1 VSERNAQLI
10 VIGLPES
17 GKSTYLGALYYLL
30 RKAADPRLVL
40 RVEPE
45 ERDYLQELED
55 KWLRFQ
61 PFRRSTHPGIKPID
75 LSLESLDFGELELSI
90 PDISGEAFDRLWENA
105 IWPESVQELAAKADG
120 AFIFLNPS
128 TLKAP
133 DLIDVS
139 IETHGE
145 ADPLSW
151 NPEMAPTQA
160 VVCDLLEALVME
172 RKGNLPPV
180 AVIVSAW
187 DMAVDLGITPP
198 KWLELQVPLLWQWLC
213 AGDGDFKTFGIS
225 AQGGDV
231 STEETRLALAADP
244 DPLNRIRQGPGAHGL
259 IDPILW
265 LLDR

>member
-1 VSERNAQLI
+1 MSERRTQLI
-10 VIGLPES
+10 VVGLPES
-17 GKSTYLGALYYLL
+17 GKSTYLGALYYFL
-30 RKAADPRLVL
+30 RKAVDPRLAL

-61 PFRRSTHPGIKPID
+61 PFRRSTHPGTKPVD
-75 LSLESLDFGELELSI
+75 LSLKSSNLGELELSI
-90 PDISGEAFDRLWENA
+90 PDISGETFDRLWENA
-105 IWPESVQELAAKADG
+105 IWPESVQEIAAEADG
-120 AFIFLNPS
+120 ALIFLNPAS
-128 TLKAP
+128 LKPP

-139 IETHGE
+139 TDVPSE
-145 ADPLSW
+145 ADPVLW

-160 VVCDLLEALVME
+160 IVCDLLEALIME
-172 RKGNLPPV
+172 RKGDLPPV
-180 AVIVSAW
+180 AVVVSAW
-187 DMAVDLGITPP
+187 DMAADLGIDPP
-198 KWLELQVPLLWQWLC
+198 KWLELHVPLLWQWLC
-213 AGDGDFKTFGIS
+213 AREGDFETFGIS

-231 STEETRLALAADP
+231 STEESRLALAADP

>member
-1 VSERNAQLI
+1 VSERSAQLI

-17 GKSTYLGALYYLL
+17 GKSTYLGAFYYLL
-30 RKAADPRLVL
+30 RKAADSRLAL

-75 LSLESLDFGELELSI
+75 LSLKSSNFGELELSI
-90 PDISGEAFDRLWENA
+90 PDISGEGFDRLWENA
-105 IWPESVQELAAKADG
+105 IWPESVQELASEAGG
-120 AFIFLNPS
+120 ALIFLNPAS
-128 TLKAP
+128 LKVP

-139 IETHGE
+139 IEPHGE
-145 ADPLSW
+145 SDPLPW
-151 NPEMAPTQA
+151 VPEMAPTQA
-160 VVCDLLEALVME
+160 IICDLLEAVARE
-172 RKGNLPPV
+172 RKGGLPPV
-180 AVIVSAW
+180 AVVVSAW
-187 DMAVDLGITPP
+187 DIAADLGITPS

-213 AGDGDFKTFGIS
+213 ARDGDFETFGIS

-231 STEETRLALAADP
+231 STEESRLALAADP
-244 DPLNRIRQGPGAHGL
+244 DPLNRIRQGPGANEL